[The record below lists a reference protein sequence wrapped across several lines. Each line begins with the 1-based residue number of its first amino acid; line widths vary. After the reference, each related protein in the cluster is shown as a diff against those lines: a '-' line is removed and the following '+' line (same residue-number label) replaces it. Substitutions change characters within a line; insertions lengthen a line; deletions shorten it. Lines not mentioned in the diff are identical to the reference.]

1 MDLSSVQPILNWLNE
16 HPQWIG
22 ISILLVAFI
31 ESLAIVGIIVPGVVL
46 LFGIAV
52 LAGTGALSLAETFV
66 WAGAGAILG
75 DGVSYYLGRYYH
87 QTIKSIWPFSKYPA
101 WFENGERFF
110 KQHGGKS
117 VAIGR
122 FVGPIR
128 PVIPMVAGMLDM
140 PAGRFFAIN
149 CCSAMAWAP
158 VYTIPG
164 YLVGAS
170 TQLAIDVPGGLLW
183 GLVGCFVS
191 VAILTWLLN
200 QLCQCYLPSQSRYQA
215 LTERYSHRAWWR
227 VLKSRRPHVHFA
239 FPINPCWL
247 LLVSLS
253 CWLLLFILIPNSTWS
268 TANQWVSIT
277 LHPLEHPLLQP
288 IFKAIG
294 LLSEWQHISIIS
306 LVMVGWMWHQRYRGH
321 ALVLFVSVAAAS
333 VWPLLKHGMQ
343 LSLTQSHATEII
355 SHHTLLSSLLYA
367 QIATLIA
374 YERPAKQQWWILY
387 IGLLPSLL
395 VTLSLVT
402 LNLVSFSAAI
412 SGLLLGLVLCCLCRV
427 AVSPLD
433 RNPIHSTTS
442 LFILLGLLLMVGGLY
457 IHIQLNT
464 VI

>member
-1 MDLSSVQPILNWLNE
+1 MDLSSVQPVLNWLNE

-52 LAGTGALSLAETFV
+52 LAGTGVLSLTETFI

-75 DGVSYYLGRYYH
+75 DGISYYLGRHYH
-87 QTIKSIWPFSKYPA
+87 QTIKRIWPFSKYPA

-117 VAIGR
+117 IAIGR

-140 PAGRFFAIN
+140 PASRFFAIN
-149 CCSAMAWAP
+149 CCSAIAWAP
-158 VYTIPG
+158 VYTLPG

-170 TQLAIDVPGGLLW
+170 TQLAIDIPSGLLW
-183 GLVGCFVS
+183 GVVGLFCS
-191 VAILTWLLN
+191 IAILTWLLN
-200 QLCQCYLPSQSRYQA
+200 WLCQRYLPTLSRYRLLA
-215 LTERYSHRAWWR
+215 ERYSDRRWWR
-227 VLKSRRPHVHFA
+227 TLQSQRPHVHYA

-247 LLVSLS
+247 LLLSLTS
-253 CWLLLFILIPNSTWS
+253 WLLLFIVLPDSIWT
-268 TANQWVSIT
+268 TANQWTNIVLT
-277 LHPLEHPLLQP
+277 PLEHPLLKP
-288 IFKAIG
+288 IFTAVG

-306 LVMVGWMWHQRYRGH
+306 LLTVGWMWHQHYRGH
-321 ALVLFVSVAAAS
+321 AIVLLVSVSAVS
-333 VWPLLKHGMQ
+333 IWPLLNHGMQ
-343 LSLTQSHATEII
+343 LSLSQDHVTEII
-355 SHHTLLSSLLYA
+355 SHHTLLSSLLYT
-367 QIATLIA
+367 QIAALIA
-374 YERPAKQQWWILY
+374 YERPVKQQWWILY

-395 VTLSLVT
+395 AALSLTT
-402 LNLVSFSAAI
+402 LNVISFSAAI
-412 SGLLLGLVLCCLCRV
+412 SGFLLGLVLCCLCRV
-427 AVSPLD
+427 AISPLD
-433 RNPIHSTTS
+433 RNPIHSTSS
-442 LFILLGLLLMVGGLY
+442 LFILLGLLLVVGGLY